1 MSILHPQ
8 YFAFL
13 LLILIAQVTAG
24 VFFYFNMGQVST
36 TPTPSPP

>member
-13 LLILIAQVTAG
+13 LLILIAQVTTG
-24 VFFYFNMGQVST
+24 VFFYFNMDQVST

>member
-13 LLILIAQVTAG
+13 LLIHIAQVTAG